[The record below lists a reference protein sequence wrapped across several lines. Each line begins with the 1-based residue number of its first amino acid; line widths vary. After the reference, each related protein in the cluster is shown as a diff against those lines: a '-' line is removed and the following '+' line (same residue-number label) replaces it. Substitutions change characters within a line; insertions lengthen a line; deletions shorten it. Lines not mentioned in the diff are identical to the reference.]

1 MGNQASINSS
11 ASNVEFN
18 INFENNN
25 MDLKL
30 DSIRYDIDSDSI
42 GESYNSLKK
51 LQISKNKEELNIK
64 FEKYDS
70 DNKIDIVNLIQSV
83 QNLHR
88 FPVSQVVPDDIS
100 SEADSDDSS
109 AIDAWETQ
117 DGNIFDTDTTLS
129 DHASTIRQQSSS

>member
-11 ASNVEFN
+11 VSNVEFN

-83 QNLHR
+83 QQLHR
-88 FPVSQVVPDDIS
+88 FPISQVVPDDIS
-100 SEADSDDSS
+100 SEADSDVSS
-109 AIDAWETQ
+109 ALDAWETQ
-117 DGNIFDTDTTLS
+117 DGNISDTDTTLS